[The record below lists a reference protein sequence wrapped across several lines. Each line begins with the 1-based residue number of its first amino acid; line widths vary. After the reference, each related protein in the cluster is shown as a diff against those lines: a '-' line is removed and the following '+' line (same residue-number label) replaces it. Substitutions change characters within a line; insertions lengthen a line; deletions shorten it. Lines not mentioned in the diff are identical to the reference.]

1 MALPVV
7 NSSRYSTTLPST
19 GEELE
24 YRPYL
29 VKEEKIMMVALES
42 KDNKQI
48 VRAMKN
54 VISSCVYND
63 VDVNSFTSFD
73 LEWMFLQLRTK
84 SVGGIAQL
92 NMSCEADECGAKTE
106 VDVNL
111 EEVELSR
118 PNESKVVD
126 ITDDVGLEMKYPSVE
141 TMEDYDEEKLKSME
155 GAFELV
161 AQSMVTIFDKDN
173 VFPVKDETPE
183 DVRNFLESL
192 SSLQFGKIIDWMQNT
207 PSVSKL
213 VEWNCIQCGHKNSME
228 LRGLQNF
235 FT

>member
-1 MALPVV
+1 
-7 NSSRYSTTLPST
+7 
-19 GEELE
+19 
-24 YRPYL
+24 
-29 VKEEKIMMVALES
+29 
-42 KDNKQI
+42 
-48 VRAMKN
+48 
-54 VISSCVYND
+54 
-63 VDVNSFTSFD
+63 
-73 LEWMFLQLRTK
+73 
-84 SVGGIAQL
+84 
-92 NMSCEADECGAKTE
+92 
-106 VDVNL
+106 
-111 EEVELSR
+111 
-118 PNESKVVD
+118 
-126 ITDDVGLEMKYPSVE
+126 
-141 TMEDYDEEKLKSME
+141 ME

-192 SSLQFGKIIDWMQNT
+192 SSLQFSRIIDWMQNT